1 MEELGLMERFADP
14 VLFDSLTTGEKAAA
28 SLVTTLMGMGTTFI
42 ILILLWGIIA
52 FISGI
57 IRRAEQKAAAHA
69 LAKSVGLDVKSA
81 GAVAIGVIP
90 AAQTAAPQQE
100 AVSVSMEAGQ
110 ELIAV
115 LMAAIAA
122 SSGEGEISK
131 FKVRK
136 IERISGFRTPWNTA
150 STADCIESR
159 KF

>member
-14 VLFDSLTTGEKAAA
+14 VLFDSLTNGEKAAA
-28 SLVTTLMGMGTTFI
+28 GLVTTLMGMGTTFV

-57 IRRAEQKAAAHA
+57 IRRAEQKSEAQA

-81 GAVAIGVIP
+81 DAVAIGVIP
-90 AAQTAAPQQE
+90 AARTAALQPE
-100 AVSVSMEAGQ
+100 AVSVSVEAGQ